1 MLLYN
6 GDLVIR
12 SPNGTTLWQ
21 SFEHPADT
29 LLPGM
34 KIRIKY
40 RTRSGEQLVSWKG
53 PGDPS
58 PGSFTF
64 GADPDRVI
72 QLFLWQTGSGT
83 GPGRVVVP

>member
-1 MLLYN
+1 
-6 GDLVIR
+6 
-12 SPNGTTLWQ
+12 
-21 SFEHPADT
+21 
-29 LLPGM
+29 M

-72 QLFLWQTGSGT
+72 QLFLWQWKWNGTRRRRPVMRSAPWTGYMST
-83 GPGRVVVP
+83 RCS